1 MQFNKKPKMKIQMLE
16 NCNRVIEYCN
26 AKGVEFVN
34 VGANDF
40 VDGNERIILGFLW
53 KVILRFVVSEDGQQG
68 LLLWCQRSTK
78 PYENVA
84 IKNFHRSWNDGLGFV
99 GVIHKYRPDLI
110 ADPTTLDSENAAENC
125 ELAFSVAEEKLG
137 ISRLLDVEDVAGNVK
152 PDDKSIATYMQ
163 LSAKVLHEMDR
174 G

>member
-1 MQFNKKPKMKIQMLE
+1 MLE
-16 NCNRVIEYCN
+16 NCNRVIEYCS

-78 PYENVA
+78 PYDNIK

-110 ADPTTLDSENAAENC
+110 ADPSTLDPEMPRTTASWPFLSRRRSSASRAC
-125 ELAFSVAEEKLG
+125 STSRMSRATSSPTT
-137 ISRLLDVEDVAGNVK
+137 SRLQR
-152 PDDKSIATYMQ
+152 T
-163 LSAKVLHEMDR
+163 
-174 G
+174 